1 MQSKGVAQYKTS
13 AIENGSPA
21 DLVLRLYDHILER
34 CEAKDFMG
42 AKKAVV
48 ELQGSLDL
56 EHVDISGP
64 LFRLYEYVAD
74 RLRKQDYEEAVR
86 IIQDLR
92 GSWLTAMESVETGA

>member
-1 MQSKGVAQYKTS
+1 MQNNGEARYKTS

-56 EHVDISGP
+56 EYLDVSGP
-64 LFRLYEYVAD
+64 LYRLYEYVAD
-74 RLRKQDYEEAVR
+74 RLRKQDYEEAER

-92 GSWLTAMESVETGA
+92 SSWLTAMETVGAGA

>member
-1 MQSKGVAQYKTS
+1 MQNNGEARYKTS

-34 CEAKDFMG
+34 CETKDSMG

-48 ELQGSLDL
+48 ELQSSLDL
-56 EHVDISGP
+56 EYMDASGP
-64 LFRLYEYVAD
+64 LYRLYEYVAD
-74 RLRKQDYEEAVR
+74 CLRKQDYEEAER

-92 GSWLTAMESVETGA
+92 GSWLTAMETVGSNA